1 MRDKANLPSTQGV
14 DSHLG
19 YAMRKLGLSHILPL
33 CLATQFTATAANA
46 TGAATVEL
54 IHVRLKDRLDRPVD
68 GYCFDILGTGR
79 HLRLDL
85 PLFAHNCK
93 DGATPDSAVFYT
105 GLGQFMFPAAK
116 VCVTAF
122 GVNDTVLPGTSV
134 LLRPCGQR
142 TPFFET
148 SKLQKFEHM
157 ENGQLKLRGFE
168 LCLAVGNESSST
180 YSPSD
185 RWRVLSLQSCTSTAL
200 SHSAWERVPLR

>member
-1 MRDKANLPSTQGV
+1 MRDKATLPSTHEIDGRH
-14 DSHLG
+14 S
-19 YAMRKLGLSHILPL
+19 YSIRKLGLSYILL
-33 CLATQFTATAANA
+33 MSLATPFTTTATDAAA
-46 TGAATVEL
+46 GDL

-79 HLRLDL
+79 NLRLDL

-93 DGATPDSAVFYT
+93 DGATPDSAVIYT
-105 GLGQFMFPAAK
+105 SQGQFVFPAAN

-122 GVNDTVLPGTSV
+122 GVNDTVLPGTTV
-134 LLRPCGQR
+134 LLRPCEQR

-148 SKLQKFEHM
+148 SNLQKFDHL
-157 ENGQLKLRGFE
+157 ENGQLKLRGSE
-168 LCLAVGNESSST
+168 LCLSVGNESSST

-185 RWRVLSLQSCTSTAL
+185 RWRVLSLESCAGTAL

>member
-1 MRDKANLPSTQGV
+1 MRDKTTISSTHEV
-14 DSHLG
+14 DSRQG
-19 YAMRKLGLSHILPL
+19 YAIRKLGLALILFMSL
-33 CLATQFTATAANA
+33 TTLFTATAANPTNAA
-46 TGAATVEL
+46 TGDL

-79 HLRLDL
+79 QLRLDL

-93 DGATPDSAVFYT
+93 DGATPDSAVIYT
-105 GLGQFMFPAAK
+105 SLGQLVFPAVK

-134 LLRPCGQR
+134 LLRPCEQR

-148 SKLQKFEHM
+148 SNLQKFDHL
-157 ENGQLKLRGFE
+157 ENGQVKLRGSE

-185 RWRVLSLQSCTSTAL
+185 RWRVLSLQYCTSTAL
-200 SHSAWERVPLR
+200 SHSAWERVPPR